1 MEVKLAAS
9 IDVSRSAILHSSELL
24 AKASIAKVVRRA
36 VRAAPVA
43 GVTQLASWYSFI
55 ALSRV
60 ILRLVSAETW
70 VSSLLRNSW
79 LSGQMPSGCG

>member
-43 GVTQLASWYSFI
+43 GVTQLAS
-55 ALSRV
+55 
-60 ILRLVSAETW
+60 
-70 VSSLLRNSW
+70 
-79 LSGQMPSGCG
+79 